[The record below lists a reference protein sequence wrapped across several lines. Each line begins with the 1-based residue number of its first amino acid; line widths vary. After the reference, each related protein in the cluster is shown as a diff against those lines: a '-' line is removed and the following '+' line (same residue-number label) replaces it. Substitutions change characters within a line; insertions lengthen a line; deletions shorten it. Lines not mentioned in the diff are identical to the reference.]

1 MTRETSHRLVEK
13 PLGEV
18 LAAFAAPSPT
28 PAGGAACALASA
40 VGASLLSMVACLPTT
55 GSGSDDDR
63 ATLSAATLA
72 LTGVRHR
79 LADAIDA
86 DATAFAEVIAAR
98 RFLKASGG
106 ETGART
112 VAAEQAIRAATDVP
126 LEVMRLSAAAL
137 QQAQAVA
144 GRCHRAASSDVGVAI
159 ELLRAGFRGA
169 RSTVRSNLA
178 GIGDAAFV
186 GTVTAEVERLSADAA
201 RAATLAEQALATARA
216 RLTAPASTAPP

>member
-13 PLGEV
+13 PLGEL

-28 PAGGAACALASA
+28 PAGGSACALASA

-55 GSGSDDDR
+55 GSGSDLDR
-63 ATLSAATLA
+63 TALSAATRA

-86 DATAFAEVIAAR
+86 DATAFEEVIAAR
-98 RFLKASGG
+98 RFLNASDG
-106 ETGART
+106 EAGART
-112 VAAEQAIRAATDVP
+112 VAAQQAIRAATDVP
-126 LEVMRLSAAAL
+126 LEVMRLSSVAL
-137 QQAQAVA
+137 QQAHAVA

-159 ELLRAGFRGA
+159 DLLRAGFHGA

-178 GIGDAAFV
+178 RIGDAAFV

-201 RAATLAEQALATARA
+201 QAAAVAEQALD
-216 RLTAPASTAPP
+216 PG

>member
-1 MTRETSHRLVEK
+1 VTRETSHKLVEK
-13 PLGEV
+13 PLGEL

-28 PAGGAACALASA
+28 PAGGSACALASA

-63 ATLSAATLA
+63 AVLSAATRA
-72 LTGVRHR
+72 LSGVRHR

-86 DATAFAEVIAAR
+86 DATAFEEVIAAR
-98 RFLKASGG
+98 RFMKTGDG
-106 ETGART
+106 ETGAGA
-112 VAAEQAIRAATDVP
+112 VAARHAIRAATDVP
-126 LEVMRLSAAAL
+126 LEVMRLSSVAL
-137 QQAQAVA
+137 RQAQAVA

-159 ELLRAGFRGA
+159 DLLRAGFHGA

-186 GTVTAEVERLSADAA
+186 DTVTAEVERLSADAA
-201 RAATLAEQALATARA
+201 QAATLAEQALDPGQ
-216 RLTAPASTAPP
+216 APFANGYGG

>member
-1 MTRETSHRLVEK
+1 MARETSHTLVEK
-13 PLGEV
+13 PLGEL

-28 PAGGAACALASA
+28 PAGGSACALASA
-40 VGASLLSMVACLPTT
+40 VGASLLSMVANLPTT
-55 GSGSDDDR
+55 GSGSDADR
-63 ATLSAATLA
+63 TTLSAATRA

-86 DATAFAEVIAAR
+86 DATAFEAVIAAR
-98 RFLKASGG
+98 RFLRRSDG

-112 VAAEQAIRAATDVP
+112 AAAQQAIRAATDVP
-126 LEVMRLSAAAL
+126 LDVMRLSSMAL

-159 ELLRAGFRGA
+159 DLLRAGFHGA

-178 GIGDAAFV
+178 GIGETAFV
-186 GTVTAEVERLSADAA
+186 DAVTAEVERLSAEAA
-201 RAATLAEQALATARA
+201 RAATLAEQALDRGQSPVATGDGG
-216 RLTAPASTAPP
+216 

>member
-1 MTRETSHRLVEK
+1 VTRERSHELVEK
-13 PLGEV
+13 PLGEL

-28 PAGGAACALASA
+28 PAGGSACALASA
-40 VGASLLSMVACLPTT
+40 VGASLLSVVACLPTT

-72 LTGVRHR
+72 LTGVRRR

-86 DATAFAEVIAAR
+86 DATAFEEVIAAR

-112 VAAEQAIRAATDVP
+112 VAAQHAIRAATDVP
-126 LEVMRLSAAAL
+126 LEVMRLSAAGL

-144 GRCHRAASSDVGVAI
+144 GRCHRAALSDVGVAI
-159 ELLRAGFRGA
+159 DLLCAGFHGA

-201 RAATLAEQALATARA
+201 QAATLAEQALERA
-216 RLTAPASTAPP
+216 